1 MDDNHNNQINLKE
14 MLQYC
19 RGVVDN
25 LNSNSLVSA
34 LLKQNEN
41 FNKALDIIEKILPAA
56 ENVLDQGVDD
66 IGIRAA
72 TMFLIGLWSKLR
84 QGGSVDGLTKDDWNN
99 VLANVYEQA
108 ATIDPKEYSLK
119 VFDLYRR
126 SIEFAIDPMRN
137 NASPSTIERLEEIVS
152 LMRGYADDLESEAMP
167 EVKYIE
173 ENLWLSL
180 EAVFLVMTDRMYHL
194 LIPEERRE
202 LAEAIGALTFQ
213 KFRYSLYEKELDA
226 VNECLEY
233 QSKLDQRLKE
243 KLNAYIDALRAE
255 LDEFDVLVEK
265 AFDTTDF
272 QAAFR
277 GSIDLAKT
285 LGAEGIL
292 QTKQDVDDFFLS

>member
-1 MDDNHNNQINLKE
+1 MDDNQNNQIDLKE
-14 MLQYC
+14 LLRYC
-19 RGVVDN
+19 RNAVDN

-41 FNKALDIIEKILPAA
+41 YNKALDIIEKILPAA
-56 ENVLDQGVDD
+56 ENVLDQGVDG

-233 QSKLDQRLKE
+233 QSKLDQRLTE
-243 KLNAYIDALRAE
+243 QINAYIDALRAE
-255 LDEFDVLVEK
+255 LDEFDALVEK

-285 LGAEGIL
+285 LGAEDIL
-292 QTKQDVDDFFLS
+292 QTQQDVDDFFLS

>member
-19 RGVVDN
+19 RGVIDN
-25 LNSNSLVSA
+25 LNSNSFVTT

-41 FNKALDIIEKILPAA
+41 YSKALDIIEKLLPAA

-66 IGIRAA
+66 ISIRAA

-99 VLANVYEQA
+99 VLNNVYEQA
-108 ATIDPKEYSLK
+108 AAIDPKDYSLK

-126 SIEFAIDPMRN
+126 SIEFAIDPMRG
-137 NASPSTIERLEEIVS
+137 NASPSTIERLEEIVA
-152 LMRGYADDLESEAMP
+152 LMESYADALETDVMP

-180 EAVFLVMTDRMYHL
+180 EAVFLVLTDRMNHQ
-194 LIPEERRE
+194 LIPEERWE

-213 KFRYSLYEKELDA
+213 KFRYSFYEKELDA

-255 LDEFDVLVEK
+255 LDEFDVLMGK

-277 GSIDLAKT
+277 ESADLART
-285 LGAEGIL
+285 LGAEDIL
-292 QTKQDVDDFFLS
+292 QTQQDVDDFFLS